1 MLPYGIFNSV
11 LGFAATSMLNIFWH
25 RQKLRSDISE
35 LIPIFKKN
43 YENSMN
49 LTTIATALPYA
60 LFTTGLNCLGLLA
73 SLKLSYNEP
82 LDVGLGA
89 SIALINA
96 GVSYVNY
103 CHIFNTG
110 MFSANSQET
119 QSSRQH

>member
-1 MLPYGIFNSV
+1 MLPYGVFNSV

-49 LTTIATALPYA
+49 FTTIATALPYA
-60 LFTTGLNCLGLLA
+60 LFTTGLNCLGLAA
-73 SLKLSYNEP
+73 SFEFSYNQP
-82 LDVGLGA
+82 LDIGLGI
-89 SIALINA
+89 SLALINT

-103 CHIFNTG
+103 CHIFNKG
-110 MFSANSQET
+110 MFSENNQET
-119 QSSRQH
+119 QSLRHQ

>member
-1 MLPYGIFNSV
+1 MLPYSVLNSV
-11 LGFAATSMLNIFWH
+11 LGLVLTSSLNIFWH
-25 RQKLRSDISE
+25 RQKLRSDIAE
-35 LIPIFKKN
+35 MIPVFKKN
-43 YENSMN
+43 YEDAMN

-103 CHIFNTG
+103 CHIFNKG